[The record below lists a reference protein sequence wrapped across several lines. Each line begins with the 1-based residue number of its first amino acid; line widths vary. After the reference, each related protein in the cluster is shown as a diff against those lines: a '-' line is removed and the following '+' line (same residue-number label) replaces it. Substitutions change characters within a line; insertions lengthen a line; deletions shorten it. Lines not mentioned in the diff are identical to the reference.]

1 MILKIDFDREEP
13 IYIQIINE
21 IVKGIAKG
29 ELKEEDEL
37 PSVRGLAE
45 DIGVNMHT
53 VNKCYNI
60 LKEKGYIR
68 MDRRRGAVVSF
79 TLQNSNEKYKEEL
92 ERDIELQ
99 VAECI
104 NRGID
109 KDEIIKSI
117 NKVYE
122 NYSKSRMG
130 EKWWIHII
138 F

>member
-1 MILKIDFDREEP
+1 MILKIDFDSEEP

-21 IVKGIAKG
+21 IVKGVAKG
-29 ELKEEDEL
+29 ELKEDDEL
-37 PSVRGLAE
+37 PSVRNLAD

-68 MDRRRGAVVSF
+68 MDRRRGAVISF
-79 TLQNSNEKYKEEL
+79 SLQNSNEKYKKEL
-92 ERDIELQ
+92 ERDIEIQ

-109 KDEIIKSI
+109 KDEVIKKI
-117 NKVYE
+117 NDLYGSYLE
-122 NYSKSRMG
+122 SRG
-130 EKWWIHII
+130 GIK
-138 F
+138 

>member
-1 MILKIDFDREEP
+1 MILKIDFDSEEP

-21 IVKGIAKG
+21 IVKGVAKG
-29 ELKEEDEL
+29 ELKEDDEL
-37 PSVRGLAE
+37 PSVRGLAD

-68 MDRRRGAVVSF
+68 MDRRRGAVISF
-79 TLQNSNEKYKEEL
+79 SLQNSNEKYKKEL
-92 ERDIELQ
+92 ERDIEIQ

-109 KDEIIKSI
+109 RDEVIKKI
-117 NKVYE
+117 NDLYGSYLE
-122 NYSKSRMG
+122 SKG
-130 EKWWIHII
+130 GIK
-138 F
+138 